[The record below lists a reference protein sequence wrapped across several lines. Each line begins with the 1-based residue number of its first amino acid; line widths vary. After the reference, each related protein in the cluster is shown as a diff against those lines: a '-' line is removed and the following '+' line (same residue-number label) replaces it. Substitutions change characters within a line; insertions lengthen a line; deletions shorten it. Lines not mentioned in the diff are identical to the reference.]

1 LTLSSEPALSTDE
14 DYCERNNWDGR
25 QCMIATTGITPG
37 AFAANAA
44 TDTIPNVFGVG
55 EDAVALGPVTSLAH
69 PRTNATG
76 INFFASETNTK
87 RLAYLLSYFLP
98 SQREMVGNTRATVLS
113 R

>member
-1 LTLSSEPALSTDE
+1 LTLSSEPALSTEE
-14 DYCERNNWDGR
+14 DYCERNYWDGR
-25 QCMIATTGITPG
+25 QRMIATTGNTPG
-37 AFAANAA
+37 ALAANAA
-44 TDTIPNVFGVG
+44 TDTIPIVFGVG
-55 EDAVALGPVTSLAH
+55 EDAVALGLVTSLAH

-87 RLAYLLSYFLP
+87 QLGYLPSYFLP